1 MCCVEVDTTV
11 SLDSLKKPVVHGSAE
26 VSCKT
31 LLVGKRTESMRIDHA
46 DLIAYIF
53 STLNCLRKSHID
65 LKYLVI
71 NLTASFEVVFQIKKV
86 KVFHLRL
93 CNYETA
99 L

>member
-31 LLVGKRTESMRIDHA
+31 LLVGKRTESIRIDHA
-46 DLIAYIF
+46 DLIVYIF
-53 STLNCLRKSHID
+53 LTLNYFRESHIN

-71 NLTASFEVVFQIKKV
+71 NLTTSFEVAFQIKKV

-93 CNYETA
+93 WNYETA